1 MNPLNRC
8 DCPASVRTAP
18 ETVIEEAARL
28 VSSDRETEHGD
39 FADNAYCASQI
50 LYAIGVRVGVEEIPL
65 VLLALKLARHAARP
79 ESRDNLV
86 DAIGY
91 LGLYARLMGH
101 DPTTAEG

>member
-1 MNPLNRC
+1 MNPTIRC
-8 DCPASVRTAP
+8 DCPASIRTGP

-28 VSSDRETEHGD
+28 VSSNRETEHGD
-39 FADNAYCASQI
+39 FADNAYRASRI
-50 LYAIGVRVGVEEIPL
+50 LHAIGVSIAQDEIAL